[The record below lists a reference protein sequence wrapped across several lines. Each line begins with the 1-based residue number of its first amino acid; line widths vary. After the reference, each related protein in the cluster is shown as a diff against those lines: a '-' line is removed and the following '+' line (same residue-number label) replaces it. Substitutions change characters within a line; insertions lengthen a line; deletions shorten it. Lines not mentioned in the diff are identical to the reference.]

1 MEARSIERP
10 GNDQDPEHGAGTG
23 DSVSPA
29 DAPRNDAL
37 RSWLARGIHTA
48 GIDPRRLGGHGDA
61 RRVLGGDRHSPSRA
75 AGSWRELAS
84 ALQRHTLHSAL
95 TRLNATERQVV
106 VLAFLEGL
114 TNRQIAVT
122 LGVSVS
128 TVRRRLWRGLDHL
141 DDYVRRTGTWVSSI
155 LVVGLVFVIDR
166 WARLGRLVSDAAAAE
181 LPHKVAATVAVG
193 AVAAAG
199 FGVAAA
205 SSHSLIARQGTAP
218 ATASQIHSFPGVTNS
233 SLPRASL
240 TPDTAARITTS
251 AAGPETATTAASK
264 AAKPVSDANHEGS
277 GQGDNKPP
285 AVTDSHPH

>member
-1 MEARSIERP
+1 
-10 GNDQDPEHGAGTG
+10 
-23 DSVSPA
+23 
-29 DAPRNDAL
+29 
-37 RSWLARGIHTA
+37 
-48 GIDPRRLGGHGDA
+48 
-61 RRVLGGDRHSPSRA
+61 
-75 AGSWRELAS
+75 
-84 ALQRHTLHSAL
+84 
-95 TRLNATERQVV
+95 
-106 VLAFLEGL
+106 
-114 TNRQIAVT
+114 
-122 LGVSVS
+122 
-128 TVRRRLWRGLDHL
+128 
-141 DDYVRRTGTWVSSI
+141 
-155 LVVGLVFVIDR
+155 VGLVFVIDR